1 MRKKLDLKLKLT
13 LSIAVMF
20 LSMVVI
26 LTTASLQSL
35 NKYFIAPVQSAI
47 PTVPLQPTI
56 DVSDALEIV
65 PAENVMQAL
74 SGIVEYGKVQFNTMT
89 FLAMGIVGIV
99 GIAITYIIV
108 SRSLKP
114 LDTLTSEIGKIDEN
128 AIHQPLEVDTTSKEV
143 EQLTISFNKM
153 LKRLESVFNV
163 QKRFSTAAAHELK
176 TPLAVLKTNI
186 EVLDEQATL
195 EEYKHV
201 MEVTKRQ
208 VERMNDLVNNLLLV
222 STSSEYNCN
231 EVCSI
236 QELVKN
242 ALSELNPRIKEKA
255 IQVRVSDTD
264 CTLIGN
270 EVMLQRAI
278 SNLLDNSIKYARR
291 IDPRITIEIRH
302 DQEYLSLMIS
312 DNGIGIPEDQLN
324 LITEPFYRIDQSR
337 SRKIAG
343 SGLGL
348 TLVKEIIERHHGH
361 LNIES
366 KMDEGTTISIQLPL
380 KLSI

>member
-13 LSIAVMF
+13 LSIAIMF

-128 AIHQPLEVDTTSKEV
+128 AIHQPLEVNTTSKEV

-255 IQVRVSDTD
+255 IQVRVSNTD

>member
-13 LSIAVMF
+13 LSIAIMF

-278 SNLLDNSIKYARR
+278 SNLLDNSIKYAKR
-291 IDPRITIEIRH
+291 IDPRITIEIRQ

-366 KMDEGTTISIQLPL
+366 KLDEGTTISIQLPL

>member
-1 MRKKLDLKLKLT
+1 
-13 LSIAVMF
+13 MF
-20 LSMVVI
+20 
-26 LTTASLQSL
+26 
-35 NKYFIAPVQSAI
+35 
-47 PTVPLQPTI
+47 
-56 DVSDALEIV
+56 
-65 PAENVMQAL
+65 
-74 SGIVEYGKVQFNTMT
+74 
-89 FLAMGIVGIV
+89 
-99 GIAITYIIV
+99 
-108 SRSLKP
+108 
-114 LDTLTSEIGKIDEN
+114 
-128 AIHQPLEVDTTSKEV
+128 
-143 EQLTISFNKM
+143 
-153 LKRLESVFNV
+153 KRLESVFNV

-278 SNLLDNSIKYARR
+278 SNLLDNSIKYAKR

-366 KMDEGTTISIQLPL
+366 KLNEGTTISIQLPL